1 MAMSRESITRSD
13 RKGRNRCRPLVVRN
27 SPGRVCRLQFPTAR
41 SQLPRKM
48 PDSIQTTAAPQADP
62 VLLVLR
68 EDYEQAV
75 LDLFE
80 ADQEA
85 KEVRPALDVVGHTSN
100 FLNNMRLPIHRWFRY
115 SAGFSA
121 EWVKWLLAERGG
133 SDLRV
138 LDPFVGSGTTC
149 LACDE
154 MGVPSYGIEAHPFV
168 YRVAQAKLSYATDP
182 ERFISKADR
191 AFGFARNAIA
201 QTEHYP
207 EIIGKCYG
215 LETLGYL
222 DRFRQAVAAEQDGSP
237 EAGLLWMALVSSLRV
252 VSEAGTAPWQYVLPG
267 RRKTVPPP
275 PEVTLRKVVQMIA
288 ADIRFMAHRAKPLA
302 KLRVDDARKCATVP
316 DGWATLVITSPP
328 YANNYDY
335 ADATRLEMAFM
346 GEIRGWGD
354 LQETVR
360 RHLVRA
366 CSQHVPPNSVNL
378 DEVLAAPELAPIRD
392 EIVPVCRELSSVRL
406 ERGGK
411 KTYNNMIACYFLDM
425 AQTWQALRRA
435 CASPSEVCF
444 VIGDSAPYGVYVPVI
459 EWLGKLALAAGF
471 ESWNFEKLRD
481 RNNKW
486 KNRKHRVP
494 LCEGHLWVRG

>member
-1 MAMSRESITRSD
+1 MASATKYPEPKEDDGI
-13 RKGRNRCRPLVVRN
+13 
-27 SPGRVCRLQFPTAR
+27 
-41 SQLPRKM
+41 
-48 PDSIQTTAAPQADP
+48 
-62 VLLVLR
+62 LLRLR

-80 ADQEA
+80 ADQETKA
-85 KEVRPALDVVGHTSN
+85 VRPKLEVVGHTSN
-100 FLNNMRLPIHRWFRY
+100 FLDNMRLPVHRWFRY

-121 EWVKWLLAERGG
+121 EWVKWLLAEREG
-133 SDLRV
+133 SELRV

-154 MGVPSYGIEAHPFV
+154 MSVPSHGIEAHPFV
-168 YRVAQAKLSYATDP
+168 HRVAQAKLSYRADP
-182 ERFISKADR
+182 ERLIAKAEN
-191 AFGFARNAIA
+191 AFRLARKGTPETA
-201 QTEHYP
+201 HYP
-207 EIIGKCYG
+207 EIIQKCYG
-215 LETLGYL
+215 PATLSYL
-222 DRFRQAVAAEQDGSP
+222 DCFRQAVEMEQDGSP

-267 RRKTVPPP
+267 RRKTAPPS
-275 PEVTLRKVVQMIA
+275 PEVSLHRAVQMIA
-288 ADIRFMAHRAKPLA
+288 ADIRFLACRARPVA
-302 KLRVDDARKCATVP
+302 KLCVDDARKCATVP

-360 RHLVRA
+360 QHLVRA

-378 DEVLAAPELAPIRD
+378 DEILASPELAPIRD

-411 KTYNNMIACYFLDM
+411 KTYNNMVACYFLDL
-425 AQTWQALRRA
+425 ARTWQALRRV
-435 CASPSEVCF
+435 CASPSEACF
-444 VIGDSAPYGVYVPVI
+444 VVGDSAPYGVYVPVI
-459 EWLGKLALAAGF
+459 EWLGKLAKAAGF
-471 ESWNFEKLRD
+471 DSWSFQKLRD
-481 RNNKW
+481 RNTKW

>member
-1 MAMSRESITRSD
+1 M
-13 RKGRNRCRPLVVRN
+13 
-27 SPGRVCRLQFPTAR
+27 F
-41 SQLPRKM
+41 
-48 PDSIQTTAAPQADP
+48 
-62 VLLVLR
+62 LR
-68 EDYEQAV
+68 FRANDEQAMF
-75 LDLFE
+75 DLFGTNQKSTE
-80 ADQEA
+80 R
-85 KEVRPALDVVGHTSN
+85 RPALDIVGHTSN
-100 FLNNMRLPIHRWFRY
+100 FLGNMRLPIHRWFRY
-115 SAGFSA
+115 SAGFSS
-121 EWVKWLLAERGG
+121 EWVKWLLAERDGG
-133 SDLRV
+133 ELRV

-154 MGVPSYGIEAHPFV
+154 MGVPSRGIEAHPFV
-168 YRVAQAKLSYATDP
+168 YRVARAKLSYSTDP
-182 ERFISKADR
+182 ECFVAKAER
-191 AFGFARNAIA
+191 AFGFARKATAEIS
-201 QTEHYP
+201 HYP
-207 EIIGKCYG
+207 EIIQKCYSM
-215 LETLGYL
+215 ETLDYL
-222 DRFRQAVAAEQDGSP
+222 DRFRQATEAEQDGSP
-237 EAGLLWMALVSSLRV
+237 EAELLWMALVSSLRV
-252 VSEAGTAPWQYVLPG
+252 VSKAGTAPWQYVLPG
-267 RRKTVPPP
+267 RRKTVPPL
-275 PEVTLRKVVQMIA
+275 PEISLQKTVQMMA
-288 ADIRFMAHRAKPLA
+288 ADIHLMARRAQPLA
-302 KLRVDDARKCATVP
+302 QLKMDDARNCATIP

-378 DEVLAAPELAPIRD
+378 DAILESPELTPIRG
-392 EIVPVCRELSSVRL
+392 EIVPICRELSSVRL

-425 AQTWQALRRA
+425 AQTWQTLRRV

-459 EWLGKLALAAGF
+459 EWLGKLAMAAGF
-471 ESWNFEKLRD
+471 KSWTFKKLRD

-486 KNRKHRVP
+486 KNRKHRIP

>member
-1 MAMSRESITRSD
+1 MA
-13 RKGRNRCRPLVVRN
+13 
-27 SPGRVCRLQFPTAR
+27 SPTKYP
-41 SQLPRKM
+41 
-48 PDSIQTTAAPQADP
+48 AAQEGDD
-62 VLLVLR
+62 VLLRLR

-85 KEVRPALDVVGHTSN
+85 KEVRPALEVVGHTSN
-100 FLNNMRLPIHRWFRY
+100 FLDNMRLPVHRWFRY

-121 EWVKWLLAERGG
+121 EWVKWLLAERDG
-133 SDLRV
+133 SELRV

-168 YRVAQAKLSYATDP
+168 HRVAQAKLSYATDP
-182 ERFISKADR
+182 ERFIAKAER
-191 AFGFARNAIA
+191 AFGFARKAAA

-215 LETLGYL
+215 LETLDYL
-222 DRFRQAVAAEQDGSP
+222 DRFRQAVEVEQDGSP

-267 RRKTVPPP
+267 RRKTVPPS
-275 PEVTLRKVVQMIA
+275 PEVALHKAVQMIA
-288 ADIRFMAHRAKPLA
+288 ADIRFMARRAKPLA

-392 EIVPVCRELSSVRL
+392 EIVPICRELSSVRL

-411 KTYNNMIACYFLDM
+411 KTYNNMIACYFLDL
-425 AQTWQALRRA
+425 AQTWRALRRV

-459 EWLGKLALAAGF
+459 EWFGKLALAAGF
-471 ESWNFEKLRD
+471 DSWSFEKLRD
-481 RNNKW
+481 RNIKW

>member
-1 MAMSRESITRSD
+1 MAAHLKYPPSAVSND
-13 RKGRNRCRPLVVRN
+13 
-27 SPGRVCRLQFPTAR
+27 A
-41 SQLPRKM
+41 
-48 PDSIQTTAAPQADP
+48 
-62 VLLVLR
+62 LLSLR
-68 EDYEQAV
+68 EDYSQAV

-80 ADQEA
+80 ADEEA

-100 FLNNMRLPIHRWFRY
+100 FLDNLRLPVHRWFRY

-121 EWVKWLLAERGG
+121 EWVKWLLAERKGG
-133 SDLRV
+133 ELRV

-154 MGVPSYGIEAHPFV
+154 MGVESYGLEAHPFV
-168 YRVAQAKLSYATDP
+168 YRVARAKLSYAADP
-182 ERFISKADR
+182 ERFLAKAQS
-191 AFGFARNAIA
+191 AFRFAQIA
-201 QTEHYP
+201 QATNGYP
-207 EIIGKCYG
+207 ALIQKCFG
-215 LETLGYL
+215 VETLNFL
-222 DRFRQAVAAEQDGSP
+222 DRFRQAVEREQDGTR
-237 EAGLLWMALVSSLRV
+237 EAELLWMALVSALRV
-252 VSEAGTAPWQYVLPG
+252 ASEAGTAPWQYVLPG
-267 RRKTVPPP
+267 RRKTSPPS
-275 PEVTLRKVVQMIA
+275 PEAALHKAVQMIS
-288 ADIRFMAHRAKPLA
+288 ADIRFMARRAKPLA

-354 LQETVR
+354 LQEAVR

-366 CSQHVPPNSVNL
+366 CSQHVPPKSVDL
-378 DEVLAAPELAPIRD
+378 DEVLASPELAPIRD
-392 EIVPVCRELSSVRL
+392 EIVPVCRELSEVRM

-411 KTYNNMIACYFLDM
+411 KTYNNMVACYFLDM
-425 AQTWQALRRA
+425 AQTWLAIRRV
-435 CASPSEVCF
+435 CASPCEVCF

-459 EWLGKLALAAGF
+459 EWFGKLAQAAGF
-471 ESWNFEKLRD
+471 DSWTFEKRRD
-481 RNNKW
+481 RNVKW

>member
-1 MAMSRESITRSD
+1 MATPS
-13 RKGRNRCRPLVVRN
+13 K
-27 SPGRVCRLQFPTAR
+27 FPAQR
-41 SQLPRKM
+41 QDGDKLHPHHEK
-48 PDSIQTTAAPQADP
+48 
-62 VLLVLR
+62 
-68 EDYEQAV
+68 YEQAV
-75 LDLFE
+75 LDFIDI
-80 ADQEA
+80 DQQN
-85 KEVRPALDVVGHTSN
+85 KEERPAPGAVGHTSN
-100 FLNNMRLPIHRWFRY
+100 FINNMRLPIHRWFRY

-121 EWVKWLLAERGG
+121 EWVKWLLTERAGG
-133 SDLRV
+133 ELRV

-154 MGVPSYGIEAHPFV
+154 MGVQSYGIEAHPFV

-182 ERFISKADR
+182 ERFIFKAES
-191 AFGFARNAIA
+191 AFCSARKAVARTN
-201 QTEHYP
+201 HYP

-215 LETLGYL
+215 LDTLDYL
-222 DRFRQAVAAEQDGSP
+222 DRFRQAVELEQDGSP
-237 EAGLLWMALVSSLRV
+237 EAGLLWMTLVSSLRV

-267 RRKTVPPP
+267 RRKTMPPP
-275 PEVTLRKVVQMIA
+275 PEIMLRKAARMIA
-288 ADIRFMAHRAKPLA
+288 DDIRFMASRAKPLA
-302 KLRVDDARKCATVP
+302 KLQADDARKCATVP
-316 DGWATLVITSPP
+316 DRWATLVVTSPP

-366 CSQHVPPNSVNL
+366 CSQHVPPKSVNL
-378 DEVLAAPELAPIRD
+378 DEILESPELAPIRD

-425 AQTWQALRRA
+425 AQTWNSLRRV

-459 EWLGKLALAAGF
+459 EWFGKLALAAGF
-471 ESWNFEKLRD
+471 DSWMFEKLRD
-481 RNNKW
+481 RNIKW

>member
-1 MAMSRESITRSD
+1 MASAIKYPE
-13 RKGRNRCRPLVVRN
+13 
-27 SPGRVCRLQFPTAR
+27 PG
-41 SQLPRKM
+41 K
-48 PDSIQTTAAPQADP
+48 D
-62 VLLVLR
+62 VLLRLR

-80 ADQEA
+80 SDRDSH
-85 KEVRPALDVVGHTSN
+85 EVRPMLSAVGHTSN

-121 EWVKWLLAERGG
+121 EWVKWLLAERDGG
-133 SDLRV
+133 ELRV
-138 LDPFVGSGTTC
+138 LDPFLGSGTTC

-154 MGVPSYGIEAHPFV
+154 MNVPSIGIEAHPFV
-168 YRVAQAKLSYATDP
+168 YRVALAKLSYVTDP
-182 ERFISKADR
+182 ERLIFKAES
-191 AFGFARNAIA
+191 AFEFARKAKA
-201 QTEHYP
+201 STEHYP

-215 LETLGYL
+215 LETLDYL
-222 DRFRQAVAAEQDGSP
+222 DRFRRAVEAGQDGSP

-267 RRKTVPPP
+267 RRKTVPPS
-275 PEVTLRKVVQMIA
+275 PEVTLQKAVQMIA

-302 KLRVDDARKCATVP
+302 KLRVDDARKCETVP
-316 DGWATLVITSPP
+316 DAWATLVITSPP

-354 LQETVR
+354 LQESVR
-360 RHLVRA
+360 RHLIRA
-366 CSQHVPPNSVNL
+366 CSQHVPPNSVDL
-378 DEVLAAPELAPIRD
+378 EEVLAMPELAPIRD
-392 EIVPVCRELSSVRL
+392 EIVPLCRELSSVRL

-425 AQTWQALRRA
+425 ARTWNSLRRV
-435 CASPSEVCF
+435 CDSPSEVCF

-459 EWLGKLALAAGF
+459 EWFGKLALNAGF
-471 ESWNFEKLRD
+471 ESWTFTKLRD
-481 RNNKW
+481 RNIKW